1 MTRTIKRIL
10 VPTDFSV
17 YSDTATRYAADL
29 AGHFGATLELI
40 HVVED
45 PFLSGAWSA
54 EGFIAS
60 ADNLLDEVTESAK
73 IRLAAVAA
81 ALAARGIVAEVTVA
95 TGPPSSGI
103 VERARDGGFELI
115 VMGTHGRTGLS
126 HVVLGSVAERVQ
138 RTAPCA
144 VLTVKTDHQP
154 TSQGSEVFAT
164 ARA

>member
-1 MTRTIKRIL
+1 MTSTIKRIL

-17 YSDTATRYAADL
+17 YSDTAIHYAADL

-40 HVVED
+40 HIVED

-54 EGFIAS
+54 EGFIAG
-60 ADNLLDEVTESAK
+60 ADNLLEEVTESAK
-73 IRLAAVAA
+73 IRLASVAA
-81 ALAARGIVAEVTVA
+81 ALAARGIVAEVSVA
-95 TGPPSSGI
+95 TGPPSAGI

-115 VMGTHGRTGLS
+115 IMGTHGRTGLS

-144 VLTVKTDHQP
+144 VLTVKTDNKQ
-154 TSQGSEVFAT
+154 TSLVPEVCFSAT
-164 ARA
+164 A